1 MSRLLLLRELLQERT
16 DGVGVEALRRF
27 FRLGNLLSG
36 LLRFGRRSGIR
47 RRHGCNLLVRP
58 DGMIWAHSSAPAK
71 YYTPTN
77 RECNVQSGQKYD
89 RVESGFRNTC
99 TISAERLHFRRPDS
113 RKRARI
119 AFFSPCARR
128 KNGFAGKPKGIV
140 FVMFFRGR
148 LAAIETVIAVC
159 CPSEVHFLIIH
170 ANERLNFADFAI
182 SQDASVLHNGITVA
196 FDKEFGRTAFS
207 QMPVAGMDMHGLD
220 GAVRSKVK

>member
-58 DGMIWAHSSAPAK
+58 DGMIWVHSSAPAK

-77 RECNVQSGQKYD
+77 QECNVQSGQKYD

-140 FVMFFRGR
+140 FVMFFRG
-148 LAAIETVIAVC
+148 
-159 CPSEVHFLIIH
+159 
-170 ANERLNFADFAI
+170 AI
-182 SQDASVLHNGITVA
+182 SRDRNCYRCMLPKRGT
-196 FDKEFGRTAFS
+196 F
-207 QMPVAGMDMHGLD
+207 LD
-220 GAVRSKVK
+220 NSCE

>member
-1 MSRLLLLRELLQERT
+1 M
-16 DGVGVEALRRF
+16 
-27 FRLGNLLSG
+27 
-36 LLRFGRRSGIR
+36 
-47 RRHGCNLLVRP
+47 
-58 DGMIWAHSSAPAK
+58 
-71 YYTPTN
+71 
-77 RECNVQSGQKYD
+77 QSGRKCD
-89 RVESGFRNTC
+89 RSESGFRNTC

-196 FDKEFGRTAFS
+196 FDKELAEPLS
-207 QMPVAGMDMHGLD
+207 VKC
-220 GAVRSKVK
+220 RSLAWTCMASMVQCEVK

>member
-1 MSRLLLLRELLQERT
+1 
-16 DGVGVEALRRF
+16 
-27 FRLGNLLSG
+27 
-36 LLRFGRRSGIR
+36 
-47 RRHGCNLLVRP
+47 
-58 DGMIWAHSSAPAK
+58 MIWAHSSVPAK

-89 RVESGFRNTC
+89 RVESEFRNTC

-207 QMPVAGMDMHGLD
+207 QMPSLAWTCMASMVQCE
-220 GAVRSKVK
+220 VK

>member
-1 MSRLLLLRELLQERT
+1 MSRLLLLRELLQERAN
-16 DGVGVEALRRF
+16 GVGVEPLRRF
-27 FRLGNLLSG
+27 FRLGNLFSG
-36 LLRFGRRSGIR
+36 LLRFGRRGGIR

-58 DGMIWAHSSAPAK
+58 GGMIWVHSSAPAK

-89 RVESGFRNTC
+89 RAESRFRNTC

-196 FDKEFGRTAFS
+196 FDKELAEPLS
-207 QMPVAGMDMHGLD
+207 VKC
-220 GAVRSKVK
+220 RSLAWTCMASMVQCEVK